1 MIRMLALALPMVALA
16 ACSDEEGPRAA
27 THGGAP
33 QSAQDEG
40 ARRVLAALGEPY
52 AQADLEAGRQHFR
65 RCATCHTLGEGGRD
79 GVGPN
84 LHGLFG
90 RQAGEHGGFA
100 YSPALREADFAWSP
114 DELDAWLNDPRGY
127 LPGNRM
133 SFAGLREAQDRRDLI
148 GYLAVET
155 AR

>member
-1 MIRMLALALPMVALA
+1 MIRMLAAALHLFVLA
-16 ACSDEEGPRAA
+16 ACSDQDEPRAA
-27 THGGAP
+27 THSGAP
-33 QSAQDEG
+33 ESAQDKH
-40 ARRVLAALGEPY
+40 ARTVLASLGEPY
-52 AQADLEAGRQHFR
+52 MQADLEAGRQHFR

-84 LHGLFG
+84 LHGLFE
-90 RQAGEHGGFA
+90 REAGTHADFP
-100 YSPALREADFAWSP
+100 YSPALQEADFTWSP
-114 DELDAWLNDPRGY
+114 EELDGWLSDPRGY

-133 SFAGLREAQDRRDLI
+133 SFAGLREEDDRRDLI

>member
-1 MIRMLALALPMVALA
+1 MIRILAAALPLFLLA
-16 ACSDEEGPRAA
+16 ACSDPDEPRAA

-33 QSAQDEG
+33 EAEQDVH
-40 ARRVLAALGEPY
+40 ARTILASLDPHY
-52 AQADLEAGRQHFR
+52 ADADLEAGRQHFR
-65 RCATCHTLGEGGRD
+65 RCATCHTLGDGGRD

-90 RQAGEHGGFA
+90 REVGTHGNFP
-100 YSPALREADFAWSP
+100 YSPALQEADFTWSP
-114 DELDAWLNDPRGY
+114 EELDSWLSDPRGY

-133 SFAGLREAQDRRDLI
+133 SFAGLREEEDRRDLI